1 MRKLIY
7 SMGVSLDGFIAG
19 REGEIDWTAPD
30 DELMR
35 FHNEQTRGASTRICA
50 AGGCMRTC
58 CRGRRRRRGAT

>member
-30 DELMR
+30 AELMR
-35 FHNEQTRGASTRICA
+35 FHNEQTRGASAPPVRP
-50 AGGCMRTC
+50 
-58 CRGRRRRRGAT
+58 GAV